1 MRCLVCVCVCVVS
14 WATEQ
19 LDTFTPLSIP
29 RLTSLIAISW
39 KEGGQEYSSKDTNVR
54 NIGAL
59 SRPE

>member
-1 MRCLVCVCVCVVS
+1 VVS